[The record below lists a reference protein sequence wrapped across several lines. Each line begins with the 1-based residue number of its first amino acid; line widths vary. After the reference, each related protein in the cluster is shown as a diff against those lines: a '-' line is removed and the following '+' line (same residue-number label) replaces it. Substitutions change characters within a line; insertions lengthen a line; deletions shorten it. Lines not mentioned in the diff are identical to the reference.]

1 MKILF
6 EEANKNGIS
15 LSENQLE
22 KFKIYM
28 EKKNSETSN
37 QYNGGTPYYCTS
49 YCDLLT
55 KLAENIESDECMPKE
70 DKLEAMN
77 AIHELNKL
85 LWKYSY

>member
-28 EKKNSETSN
+28 EKIL
-37 QYNGGTPYYCTS
+37 Q
-49 YCDLLT
+49 
-55 KLAENIESDECMPKE
+55 
-70 DKLEAMN
+70 
-77 AIHELNKL
+77 
-85 LWKYSY
+85 